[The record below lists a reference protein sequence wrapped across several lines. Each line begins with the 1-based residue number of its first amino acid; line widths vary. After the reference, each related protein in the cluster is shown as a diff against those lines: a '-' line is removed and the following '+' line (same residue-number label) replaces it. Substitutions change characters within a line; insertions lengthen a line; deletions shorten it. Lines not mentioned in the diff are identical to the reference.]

1 MSNRS
6 GLEECLYHPC
16 AGAAACSNYRE
27 DHLMTMPTGM
37 DEDRRHISERIFNLT
52 LELINML
59 IGEKY
64 EMVKNASINRLKPS
78 SPRDVPSPIIVSPH
92 YALTPYSLT
101 PERNKMEK
109 ILEVIKRVAQLLT
122 GEVPVQSQD
131 VAIYFSM
138 DEWQYIAAHK
148 DLCKDIM
155 MENEETSRHTKGGE
169 TLLDLTLEIITLL
182 TGEHYAV
189 IRKTSAEH
197 NTMRRGHPRSARL
210 RKSQSPI
217 TASPPPSLIP
227 ETHQQRI
234 LEVTNQI
241 TELLTGEVPIRC
253 QDVAIYFSMEE
264 WQYIEAHKDIYK
276 DAMMENQQILPLS
289 GGHKVGNRSEG
300 HLVSEPDDAAE
311 DNDVT
316 QSSPISVDTQQ
327 RGHSADNEMAPQPD
341 RHQRV
346 LAVEES
352 YSCFECEKVFR
363 IKGQLVEHLRTHTWE
378 KPFVCSEC
386 NKCFTS
392 STRLQRHVKLH
403 GGEKSF
409 SCSECGKLFSDKGSL
424 VQHQI
429 IHKGERPFPCS
440 ECGKEFYR
448 KSHLDRHQNRHKG
461 VRPFLC
467 SECGNRFLQKRD
479 LLAHERSHTAG
490 EYNVGNSS
498 EAQDMPHPGGNAV
511 TQYSPGENAT
521 TGTTHHIVY
530 SVTASSSGGGPYQKT
545 PAISTD
551 IHAPY
556 HRADT
561 GTEPCNQEASSCDA
575 SCRDNQRFQCLE
587 CSTCC
592 KSQGALA
599 RHRKAHSH
607 KQQWSCSE
615 CGKCF
620 RCKSVL
626 AYHLRVH
633 TGEKPFVCSKCD
645 KCFSERGSLKRH
657 FRIHTGEKPFCC
669 QECGKCFSCK
679 ESLIAH
685 QVSHTGKRPFSCSEC
700 SKSYG
705 RRKHLQRHK
714 RSHTGERPFSCSEC
728 GKCFSFKSTL
738 LKHQRSHTGER
749 PFSCLECGKC
759 FSSKVSLLAHH
770 ISHTGEE
777 PFFCSECG
785 KVYSHKAFLL
795 KHQRTHIGER
805 PFSCSECGK
814 CLSDKA
820 TLISHQ
826 RSHTGERPFFCSE
839 CGKCF
844 SSKRSLRAHRK
855 SHTREQ
861 PFSCTECGKCF
872 IHKSHLFVHQR
883 SHTAYC
889 PSSH

>member
-289 GGHKVGNRSEG
+289 
-300 HLVSEPDDAAE
+300 
-311 DNDVT
+311 
-316 QSSPISVDTQQ
+316 
-327 RGHSADNEMAPQPD
+327 
-341 RHQRV
+341 
-346 LAVEES
+346 
-352 YSCFECEKVFR
+352 
-363 IKGQLVEHLRTHTWE
+363 
-378 KPFVCSEC
+378 
-386 NKCFTS
+386 
-392 STRLQRHVKLH
+392 
-403 GGEKSF
+403 
-409 SCSECGKLFSDKGSL
+409 
-424 VQHQI
+424 
-429 IHKGERPFPCS
+429 
-440 ECGKEFYR
+440 
-448 KSHLDRHQNRHKG
+448 
-461 VRPFLC
+461 
-467 SECGNRFLQKRD
+467 
-479 LLAHERSHTAG
+479 G